1 MVNLIELLNDVLMEN
16 STKYANSYWLY
27 SKPNQQAPERVKDLS
42 YIKYWKI
49 MRAPEI
55 VNFLNSQEQVLNP
68 STQTPIKFNMD
79 IIGMLINKEF
89 VKPAGY
95 WVDRN
100 GKQVNLYKLGDFNKV
115 IVRKRN
121 DGRFDEPQKNVY
133 IANEEIVNLIN
144 QFQSQVQTAKTVNQ
158 TKKQSKV
165 DGKMLAANDDTNK

>member
-1 MVNLIELLNDVLMEN
+1 
-16 STKYANSYWLY
+16 
-27 SKPNQQAPERVKDLS
+27 
-42 YIKYWKI
+42 
-49 MRAPEI
+49 
-55 VNFLNSQEQVLNP
+55 
-68 STQTPIKFNMD
+68 MD

-95 WVDRN
+95 WVDGN
-100 GKQVNLYKLGDFNKV
+100 GKQVNLYKLGDFNKA

-158 TKKQSKV
+158 TKTQNRV